1 MKEKK
6 KMTAKEK
13 NEATW
18 AYFFVAPTMI
28 GLIILNFY
36 PAINTVYQSFCK
48 TGDFGKGNIFVGL
61 ANYQK
66 AFSDPEIWQSLWNT
80 IKYAL
85 IEVPFGVVIALILAV
100 FLNKK
105 LKGTSFLPH
114 CILPAYGLRSC
125 SCGYGMEMALQSA
138 IRSDQQYFP
147 HEYRV
152 DFRSKDR
159 VDIGRYHWR
168 MVDHRL

>member
-1 MKEKK
+1 MKEKR

-18 AYFFVAPTMI
+18 GYFFVAPTII

-36 PAINTVYQSFCK
+36 PAVDTVIQSFCK

-66 AFSDPEIWQSLWNT
+66 AFADTEIWQSLWNT

-85 IEVPFGVVIALILAV
+85 IEVPFGVIIALILAV

-105 LKGTSFLPH
+105 LKGTSFFRTVFFT
-114 CILPAYGLRSC
+114 C
-125 SCGYGMEMALQSA
+125 CGSYGMEMALQPA
-138 IRSDQQYFP
+138 VRSDQQCAP
-147 HEYRV
+147 HQCRM
-152 DFRSKDR
+152 DFRS
-159 VDIGRYHWR
+159 
-168 MVDHRL
+168 